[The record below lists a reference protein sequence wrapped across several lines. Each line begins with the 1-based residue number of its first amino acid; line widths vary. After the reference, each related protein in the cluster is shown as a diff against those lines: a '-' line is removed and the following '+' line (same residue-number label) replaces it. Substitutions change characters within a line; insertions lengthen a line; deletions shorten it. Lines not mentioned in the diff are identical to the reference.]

1 MDIRSGAGYPAGAL
15 SNFRRYNFVFDGV
28 ECASMEG
35 LLQAF
40 KFDKPHIQV
49 AVCQLW
55 GKKAK
60 FRGKKR
66 DRAWKQVQ
74 MLWWKGKA
82 MNRHGLEYQIKLDLA
97 FESLAQN
104 PDFIKALL
112 ATGNATLTHSLGKS
126 NPHDTVLTEREFCSR
141 LEKIRSRLQ
150 KKGGKK

>member
-1 MDIRSGAGYPAGAL
+1 
-15 SNFRRYNFVFDGV
+15 
-28 ECASMEG
+28 
-35 LLQAF
+35 
-40 KFDKPHIQV
+40 
-49 AVCQLW
+49 
-55 GKKAK
+55 
-60 FRGKKR
+60 
-66 DRAWKQVQ
+66 